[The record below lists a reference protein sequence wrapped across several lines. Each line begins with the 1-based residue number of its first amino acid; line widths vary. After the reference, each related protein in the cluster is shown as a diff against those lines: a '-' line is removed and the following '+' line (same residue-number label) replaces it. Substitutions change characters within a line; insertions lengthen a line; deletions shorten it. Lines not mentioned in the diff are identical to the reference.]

1 MLSPYYH
8 TLFNIEKATS
18 MHAVLGYTAGNT
30 KFHPSADAVLL
41 LVRDHNFHY
50 SYPIIIIREW
60 YPSLILHFMCGISIL
75 GRECRPY
82 FNGRLIIFCI
92 SLFLGFLTALVLA
105 PVSVCSHRLVG
116 GSQLTIGEFL
126 CSPNGRYRFGL
137 LAEQNGDLAVWE
149 NDEGSTKE
157 DEEEP
162 RRNILWSIPLYAEGA
177 NVTLTM
183 QLDGDAV
190 VSDSSGGGVLFLSKS
205 HGHPGAFLE
214 LQEDGSVRVILMSS
228 DDCGIMHLM
237 QFELD
242 VQSHM

>member
-1 MLSPYYH
+1 
-8 TLFNIEKATS
+8 
-18 MHAVLGYTAGNT
+18 
-30 KFHPSADAVLL
+30 
-41 LVRDHNFHY
+41 
-50 SYPIIIIREW
+50 
-60 YPSLILHFMCGISIL
+60 MCGISIL
-75 GRECRPY
+75 RRECR
-82 FNGRLIIFCI
+82 FRIFRI
-92 SLFLGFLTALVLA
+92 SLFLGFLTANVFTSRNIRFSL
-105 PVSVCSHRLVG
+105 PVFLTPVVACPKRLVG

-126 CSPNGRYRFGL
+126 CSANGGRYRFGL
-137 LAEQNGDLAVWE
+137 LAEQNGEIAVWE

-157 DEEEP
+157 DEEP